1 MGELDGKWNIG
12 KVPKKEEETCV
23 QASGSETRTIV
34 KKEERRAKG
43 GKEKEQRKVK
53 ERKKGE
59 GKTRERRKERKKER
73 EK

>member
-1 MGELDGKWNIG
+1 MEYRKSTKKGRGDVCSGERIG
-12 KVPKKEEETCV
+12 NAHNC
-23 QASGSETRTIV
+23 

-59 GKTRERRKERKKER
+59 EKTRERRKERKKER